1 MPRPAYNSVLTD
13 SALQLPPQDLS
24 KTLGDS
30 LAASKRDFDANFHN
44 LTKSVDGRRVA
55 MRDVAVRPNSTL
67 GMDIDHSR
75 DPSWTPWLPSVPQ
88 SQPNFWGWQPDM
100 TRKTYTLYG
109 E

>member
-1 MPRPAYNSVLTD
+1 MKHSPLNTFTST
-13 SALQLPPQDLS
+13 ALQLPPGDLS
-24 KTLGDS
+24 VNLGSS
-30 LAASKRDFDANFHN
+30 LAASKRDFDANFYN
-44 LTKSVDGRRVA
+44 LTKSVDGRRVGL
-55 MRDVAVRPNSTL
+55 REVSVRPNSTL

-88 SQPNFWGWQPDM
+88 SRPDFWGWQPDM